1 MSSLSAQQRY
11 ATLQVMGTRLWVPR
25 VRLPGAAASVACDWP
40 APAPVLSSRERLQQQ
55 MADLRQEAAPQTE
68 NTVAPLSVPTPALA
82 PSPPTLPAVD
92 QPQAEA
98 AAVEQVAALAKQANR
113 QVAQPVQPLQVD
125 IWLLANGW
133 QLVLEAAQ
141 PTTGL
146 NEAELRLLQQLL
158 LAFYP
163 GGLGIAS
170 QERFVWPLPGVPV
183 LPSDEGE
190 LSMALQ
196 AFLGGARYRSVQL
209 GGVLCFGERSAA
221 QLQASSQR
229 HRLLK
234 RDVYQAPA
242 LHQLLQQPVLKQ
254 SFWQEAG
261 ESGLR
266 AAFAASSVVV

>member
-1 MSSLSAQQRY
+1 MSTLSAQQRY

-25 VRLPGAAASVACDWP
+25 VRLPGAAVSVACDWP
-40 APAPVLSSRERLQQQ
+40 TPAPVLSGRERLQQQ
-55 MADLRQEAAPQTE
+55 MVDLRLDTAPHTE
-68 NTVAPLSVPTPALA
+68 NTVAPLSPP
-82 PSPPTLPAVD
+82 PSPPVSPILSTAD

-98 AAVEQVAALAKQANR
+98 AVVEQVAALARQASR
-113 QVAQPVQPLQVD
+113 QVVQPVQPLQVD

-141 PTTGL
+141 PATGL

-221 QLQASSQR
+221 QLQAGSQR